1 MSSINF
7 SDILGMVENASNDQ
21 DFATAISMV
30 AGLEKATAQQVNTII
45 EAALP
50 SCVAALSSRK
60 SLARLSLL
68 THACMKSKNA
78 RLLRALA
85 EIPAYLGI
93 DSCIGYDKKQAIF
106 YFSDSLTFDNVYN
119 KIAMPEKPFFT
130 WLADQKKSRKAPA
143 LTEDK
148 AGAAIISLYR
158 ALRAAPI
165 IGQSA
170 KFAPV
175 YAALETWTRENDP
188 STIAALEIEELLAN

>member
-1 MSSINF
+1 MSTINF

-30 AGLEKATAQQVNTII
+30 AGLEKATAQQVNAII

-50 SCVAALSSRK
+50 SCVAAIANRK

-68 THACMKSKNA
+68 THACLKAKNS
-78 RLLRALA
+78 RLLKALA

-93 DSCIGYDKKQAIF
+93 SNCIAYDKRQSVF
-106 YFSDSLTFDNVYN
+106 YFTDSLAFDSIYN
-119 KIAMPEKPFFT
+119 TITMPPIPFFQ
-130 WLADQKKSRKAPA
+130 WLSAQKRQVKAPA

-148 AGAAIISLYR
+148 AAASIISLYR

-175 YAALETWTRENDP
+175 YAALEAWTRENDP
-188 STIAALEIEELLAN
+188 KTLASLEIEELLAN